1 MKNNDSEVI
10 LPSNRKFGYFFGIIW
25 LVLCI
30 YFFLKDIFIISL
42 FFFFI
47 SNLFIFVGTLKPK
60 ALLPLNKLWM
70 RFGLLLSKFINP
82 LIIGMIFFLIIS
94 PIAVL
99 ARLTGRDELKLKKSI
114 NKTFWTD
121 KETSLNDE
129 ESFRK
134 QF

>member
-1 MKNNDSEVI
+1 MKSKDSEII
-10 LPSNRKFGYFFGIIW
+10 LPSNRKFGYFFGIIC

-30 YFFLKDIFIISL
+30 YLFLKDIFILSL
-42 FFFFI
+42 LFFFI
-47 SNLFIFVGTLKPK
+47 SNLFILVGTFKPK

-82 LIIGMIFFLIIS
+82 LIIAIIFFIIIS

-99 ARLTGRDELKLKKSI
+99 ARLTGRDELKLKKRM

-121 KETSLNDE
+121 KEISLNDE